1 MVRSDTTQQAPVG
14 PDDPVLSLAQRLAHV
29 LETEFESLRTQ
40 RVEAFEALQP
50 EKEALLLELKRLA
63 DGREGSAGAAA
74 WPEPARA
81 LLLRCRDAHLRN
93 ECLVRHHLVVIR
105 GTLDALSSSGQSRV
119 DTYDR
124 SGRIG
129 RVGSSFSDD
138 RA

>member
-1 MVRSDTTQQAPVG
+1 MVMLDTTQQSSPGA
-14 PDDPVLSLAQRLAHV
+14 DDAALALACRLEQVLQ
-29 LETEFESLRTQ
+29 TEFESLKSQ
-40 RVEAFEALQP
+40 SVEAFEALQP
-50 EKEALLLELKRLA
+50 EKEALLVELKGLA
-63 DGREGSAGAAA
+63 DGGGGTAGAAA
-74 WPEPARA
+74 WPESTRA

-105 GTLDALSSSGQSRV
+105 GTLDALSSGGQSRV

-129 RVGSSFSDD
+129 RAGAPFSDD